1 MEDSVSLLTVGW
13 GVLIAI
19 LPLMF
24 AGLLGSSWN
33 EMTRLGRVGVGVSA
47 AVLQAICLYLFQSAG
62 EHGGTG

>member
-1 MEDSVSLLTVGW
+1 MKDRASLLSVGF
-13 GVLIAI
+13 GIVVAI

-24 AGLLGSSWN
+24 AGLLGSSWG

-62 EHGGTG
+62 QHGGTG